1 MAATSYANMNV
12 IAILTNPRKLPSLNK
27 TTFYDAYVYIGPT
40 EDDMLL
46 GCVRHFNSGDTPVDF
61 EAGPHSC
68 IIMVAKSHADIE
80 FVGEP
85 ANQYAFVG
93 DLKDFAAVDITSPRR
108 AYMHVSSAVT
118 KSDKGAGTFEL
129 EVKQYTAAYADL
141 AKEKKDKAAPPSILP
156 VTGFFQD
163 SPRYKRGKPVPW
175 VNRLVMFGGYLTGIA
190 EDLDGDGVLKQRFVI
205 DADNIAFLGTMP
217 PPATTPAN
225 TPLTMASGSGSGPGG
240 GGGSSKP
247 RFSNFRKRARK
258 DDEDAAPSSSPS
270 PFTSK

>member
-1 MAATSYANMNV
+1 STTTTTKMAAAFYAIMNV

-40 EDDMLL
+40 EDDMPL
-46 GCVRHFNSGDTPVDF
+46 GCVRHFNSGDMPVDF

-68 IIMVAKSHADIE
+68 IIMVCDILFTLHITYYAFSQVAKSHADIE

-85 ANQYAFVG
+85 AQQYAFVG

-108 AYMHVSSAVT
+108 AYMHVSGAVT

-129 EVKQYTAAYADL
+129 EVEQYTAAYADL
-141 AKEKKDKAAPPSILP
+141 AKEKKDKVTPPSILP

-163 SPRYKRGKPVPW
+163 SPRYRRGKPVPW

-205 DADNIAFLGTMP
+205 DADNIAFLG
-217 PPATTPAN
+217 
-225 TPLTMASGSGSGPGG
+225 
-240 GGGSSKP
+240 
-247 RFSNFRKRARK
+247 
-258 DDEDAAPSSSPS
+258 
-270 PFTSK
+270 